1 MNVGYQGLIANLTE
15 PIGQSMHNWWVI
27 LGGTYDSSGSRL
39 LTITPQFCLGT
50 GGIAE
55 TQLCNQ
61 FSHLHV
67 GLEREGKKVSFKL
80 SGDFSDS
87 CLGWPLFLFL
97 KRFICRSHNLTH
109 YGVGMLTVLM
119 SFKKWNQLESFKN

>member
-1 MNVGYQGLIANLTE
+1 MK
-15 PIGQSMHNWWVI
+15 
-27 LGGTYDSSGSRL
+27 GGGCSN
-39 LTITPQFCLGT
+39 
-50 GGIAE
+50 AE

-97 KRFICRSHNLTH
+97 KRFICLSHNLTH
-109 YGVGMLTVLM
+109 YYYGVGMLSVLM